1 MNLTN
6 PNAFRAG
13 ERLSPSG
20 MVNAESAPVR
30 VLEVDAS
37 ATEAN
42 SDGHPTVAGR
52 VLDDTERR
60 CEVSSQPAVH
70 GKPPAG
76 VKSAVPSQGQLW
88 GIVLAGGEGVRL
100 RALVRRVCAD
110 DRPKQYVPLFGDRTL
125 LQQTLDRVALGI
137 PPNRTAVAPCMALW
151 LHRLQRGRSMVVV
164 CKEEGTP

>member
-1 MNLTN
+1 
-6 PNAFRAG
+6 
-13 ERLSPSG
+13 

-60 CEVSSQPAVH
+60 REVSSQPAVH
-70 GKPPAG
+70 GKPAAG
-76 VKSAVPSQGQLW
+76 VESAVPSQGQLW